1 MVRPQ
6 ATLAGGRLHQ
16 QWVANPRRCHR
27 FYAKRCFL
35 GLAENLAKHMVTVK
49 DSTFADILL
58 FLDAADAHGKGIL
71 TVIAGASVTAP
82 GDKDAVDASRH
93 NVSYEA
99 RLLKRLYLKL
109 RENM

>member
-1 MVRPQ
+1 
-6 ATLAGGRLHQ
+6 
-16 QWVANPRRCHR
+16 
-27 FYAKRCFL
+27 
-35 GLAENLAKHMVTVK
+35 MVTVK

-58 FLDAADAHGKGIL
+58 FLDAADSHGKGIL
-71 TVIAGASVTAP
+71 TVIAGASVTTP